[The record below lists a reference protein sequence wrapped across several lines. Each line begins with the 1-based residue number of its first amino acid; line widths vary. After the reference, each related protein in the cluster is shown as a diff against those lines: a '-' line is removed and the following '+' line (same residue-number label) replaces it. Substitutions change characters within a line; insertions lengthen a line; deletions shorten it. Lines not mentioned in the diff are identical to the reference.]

1 MKKCKIT
8 RDAILNAIKYDED
21 SMDTIT
27 VKRIIKG
34 GNIYLRFSYA
44 AKKPKS
50 KAYTLNIYEV
60 ELFHKDVLHAAI
72 SDNDIMSMV
81 KESLEGCTLLDYF
94 KDRCNV
100 EIELE
105 A

>member
-8 RDAILNAIKYDED
+8 RDIILNAIKYDEYN
-21 SMDTIT
+21 TNIIN

-44 AKKPKS
+44 TKVKS
-50 KAYTLNIYEV
+50 KYTLSIYEV
-60 ELFHKDVLHAAI
+60 ELFHKDVLPVV
-72 SDNDIMSMV
+72 SDDDIMRMV
-81 KESLEGCTLLDYF
+81 RESLEECTLLDYF
-94 KDRCNV
+94 KDRCGV